1 MNDERASLA
10 GEVDSIRLQLRASTT
25 GSDAARRVGAARARF
40 LPYVIVG
47 GIPFAMLTA
56 LIVAQ
61 ATGSGDEMQAPM
73 VAGLTAG
80 IVVGMT
86 VGWASLQLLER
97 VVWRRSPHRL
107 PLDAAIVAA
116 TVPAYALA
124 GWVAGLVA
132 VAVATM
138 DSGSSAGPT
147 IPNLWPV
154 LLVSAA
160 VIYPLSYVFARR
172 DLDRPTNLMGAISAA
187 LDEPNEVPSKGYSI
201 VATFVVAIAWMT
213 ASLFALAWLLGA
225 LQSLWPDR
233 YESAF
238 DRTSAAIAIA
248 VLVGWL
254 ALSIGATA
262 GTLRVLRRVLG
273 R

>member
-1 MNDERASLA
+1 
-10 GEVDSIRLQLRASTT
+10 
-25 GSDAARRVGAARARF
+25 
-40 LPYVIVG
+40 
-47 GIPFAMLTA
+47 MLTA
-56 LIVAQ
+56 LIVAE
-61 ATGSGDEMQAPM
+61 ASGSQDEMQGPL

-86 VGWASLQLLER
+86 VGWLSLQVLER
-97 VVWRRSPHRL
+97 ARLAPIAPSAPARCSHRGGDHSGLRPRR
-107 PLDAAIVAA
+107 
-116 TVPAYALA
+116 
-124 GWVAGLVA
+124 WVGALVA

-138 DSGSSAGPT
+138 DGGSTADPK
-147 IPNLWPV
+147 IPNIWLV

-172 DLDRPTNLMGAISAA
+172 DLDRPTNLMAAISAA
-187 LDEPNEVPSKGYSI
+187 LDEPSELPSKGYSI
-201 VATFVVAIAWMT
+201 VATFVVAIVWMT

-233 YESAF
+233 YKSAF

-254 ALSIGATA
+254 ALTIGATA

-273 R
+273 QVAQALS